1 MFSNTPNKNDDALTK
16 EFIDEI
22 VENKNYYLALPLYA
36 DVYGLVG
43 TSDDEMSH
51 VLDEEENT
59 DFRSQI
65 VGGFVDFKAEIN
77 DKDEYWLYGTVRIPK
92 KDKRISESIKNKF
105 RNEDLFFSFEVVF
118 DSYLFSNGITYL
130 NRSDGNKLFA
140 MAIVDNPAYDEAK
153 ALSLVASN
161 NKADPGTEEKE
172 LDKTKKLVA
181 DENKEAQEVV
191 EETAANVEEEQSTTE
206 KVDNSDNQEN
216 IEADVEKASDDTA
229 EAEVKVE
236 AGVKHEQEDA
246 AQDTV
251 ESSTE
256 NTDELESLQASEA
269 EGEPI
274 VASYEEK
281 IQKLQN
287 DLDNALQEIEGAR
300 AKLWEKERAVYEMQI
315 ASEKENIKEILEA
328 SKVEIDADIEALI
341 QTLNYKDLFNVL
353 AEKYQTLVNG
363 FTVTPNTASA
373 SKNKKYDKN
382 WVYSQSSDE

>member
-1 MFSNTPNKNDDALTK
+1 MFSNAPNKNDDALTK

-77 DKDEYWLYGTVRIPK
+77 DRGEYWLYGTVRIPK

-105 RNEDLFFSFEVVF
+105 RNEDLFFSFEIVF
-118 DSYLFSNGITYL
+118 DSYLFSDGITYL

-191 EETAANVEEEQSTTE
+191 EETATNVEEEQSTTE
-206 KVDNSDNQEN
+206 NVEDSDNQES
-216 IEADVEKASDDTA
+216 IEEDDVKEASDDTV
-229 EAEVKVE
+229 EAEGE
-236 AGVKHEQEDA
+236 HEQEDA

-251 ESSTE
+251 ESSIE
-256 NTDELESLQASEA
+256 NTDEPDGLQASES

-300 AKLWEKERAVYEMQI
+300 SKLWEKERAVYEMQI
-315 ASEKENIKEILEA
+315 ASEKENIKEVLEA
-328 SKVEIDADIEALI
+328 SKVEINADIEALV
-341 QTLNYKDLFNVL
+341 QTLNYKELFNVL